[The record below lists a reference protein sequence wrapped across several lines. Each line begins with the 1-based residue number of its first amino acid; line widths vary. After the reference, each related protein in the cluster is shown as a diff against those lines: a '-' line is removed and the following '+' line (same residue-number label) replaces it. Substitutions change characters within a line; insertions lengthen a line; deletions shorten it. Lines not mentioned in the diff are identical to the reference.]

1 MTVPHPALW
10 PQAMA
15 VARRDL
21 LRERR
26 RGEVVWVTL
35 PFGAIALLLIPLA
48 IGIDAPTLRRIGPGL
63 YWIVVLLF
71 GVLVTVR
78 RTAAEGAHD
87 RDLAVRLGIDPAAA
101 FIGRALA
108 NTGLLLVF
116 ELVVGAV
123 AVALYDIEL
132 SRWPWLIAV
141 VPAAGLGLGLLG
153 TLAGAI
159 AAGQGGANLVPFLVA
174 PLAIPLLLGATQAL
188 DAGLAGRN
196 GSLPW
201 VLLMVLVDVILVIV
215 GVLTARP
222 LQETQ

>member
-1 MTVPHPALW
+1 MTAAQALW
-10 PQAMA
+10 PQVRA

-26 RGEVVWVTL
+26 RGEVTWVTV

-78 RTAAEGAHD
+78 RTAAETEQVRSLGQ
-87 RDLAVRLGIDPAAA
+87 RLGIDPAAA
-101 FIGRALA
+101 FLGKTVA
-108 NTGLLLVF
+108 NLGLLLGF
-116 ELVVGAV
+116 EVIVGGV
-123 AVALYDIEL
+123 AVVLYDIDL
-132 SRWPWLIAV
+132 SRWPWLLV
-141 VPAAGLGLGLLG
+141 VIPAAAVGLALLG

-159 AAGQGGANLVPFLVA
+159 AAGSGGVNLVPFLVA

-188 DAGLAGRN
+188 DAGLDDRTGILA
-196 GSLPW
+196 W
-201 VLLMVLVDVILVIV
+201 VLLMVFVDIVLTIV